1 MATTYVGPGDV
12 VDYVNTG
19 SAISSGDRIEMVD
32 TGTGLLGVALDDI
45 AATTGVGAVA
55 ITGVFTLPKVSGAVI
70 AQGGAVFWD
79 TSANAVDDD
88 QATKAT
94 GDFTCGTAMEAGIN
108 GQTTLKV
115 KLNGYATALT

>member
-1 MATTYVGPGDV
+1 MTTRYIGPGEV
-12 VDYVNTG
+12 IDYVNAG
-19 SAISSGDRIEMVD
+19 SAISSGDRIELVD
-32 TGTGLLGVALDDI
+32 TGTGMLGVALEDI

-55 ITGVFTLPKVSGAVI
+55 ISGVFTLPKVSAAVI

-94 GDFTCGTAMEAGIN
+94 GDFTCGTAMAAGAN
-108 GQTTLKV
+108 AETTLSV
-115 KLNGYATALT
+115 KLNGFATVLT